1 MEEPLWMFSIT
12 LVSTTRVPLLVN
24 LRLAVVAAVD
34 HLSREG
40 LDLMGTVRLRFPEG
54 KNAGM
59 SCLNGSGLEGA

>member
-59 SCLNGSGLEGA
+59 SCLNGSGLESA